1 MNKPVM
7 TMAEFGRLD
16 VLVNNA
22 GIQFVA
28 PLQESPVAKWH
39 AILRARNCYSVGR
52 TARS

>member
-7 TMAEFGRLD
+7 TIAEFGRLD

-22 GIQFVA
+22 RIQFVA
-28 PLQESPVAKWH
+28 PLLGFPVAKWD
-39 AILRARNCYSVGR
+39 AILRARNCHSVGR